1 MCAKIKLARVFLLT
15 FYSVSSHV
23 RTFCRAVL
31 MRETGHVHFSV
42 CFVVLVTLHSV
53 SGCASTGG
61 KCASNPCPA
70 GYKCTDFSQGFQ
82 CKCVDSSKC
91 VLEEAGCED
100 RLCITGM

>member
-23 RTFCRAVL
+23 RTFWWAVL
-31 MRETGHVHFSV
+31 IRDTGHVHFSV
-42 CFVVLVTLHSV
+42 CFVVLITLHSV

-91 VLEEAGCED
+91 VLEEPGCED
-100 RLCITGM
+100 RLCIRGM